1 MNGIYKVKI
10 VGAAK
15 RQLRR
20 LSKENQRRILDKIEK
35 LSQNPRPY
43 GYKQL
48 QNEENLFRI
57 RVGDFRVIYKIHNEI
72 LVVLVLKTAHRR
84 EVYR

>member
-1 MNGIYKVKI
+1 MNAGYTVKI

-20 LSKENQRRILDKIEK
+20 LSKDSQRRILDKIEK
-35 LSQNPRPY
+35 LSLEAKPR

-48 QNEENLFRI
+48 QGDANLFRI
-57 RVGDFRVIYKIHNEI
+57 RIGDYRVIYEIHESVLI
-72 LVVLVLKTAHRR
+72 VLVLRIAHRR